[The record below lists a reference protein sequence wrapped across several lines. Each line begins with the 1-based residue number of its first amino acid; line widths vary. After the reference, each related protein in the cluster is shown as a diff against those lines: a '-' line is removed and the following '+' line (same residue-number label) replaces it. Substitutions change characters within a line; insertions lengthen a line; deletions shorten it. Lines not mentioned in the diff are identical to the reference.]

1 MQRLWEART
10 CKELALDI
18 KTNKQS
24 NTSAYGIIWGFSKS
38 STIDTLPW

>member
-18 KTNKQS
+18 KTNKQTIKHKCIWH
-24 NTSAYGIIWGFSKS
+24 NLGFLKIIHY
-38 STIDTLPW
+38 